1 MPYSVDQNFP
11 ENKTLIEKH
20 GTVATKRPKK
30 GGAGLNQTLHSP
42 TLRFPYQFVLQK
54 CAPICTTKFL
64 SKPNSP
70 PTPL

>member
-30 GGAGLNQTLHSP
+30 GGGGGA
-42 TLRFPYQFVLQK
+42 
-54 CAPICTTKFL
+54 
-64 SKPNSP
+64 
-70 PTPL
+70 